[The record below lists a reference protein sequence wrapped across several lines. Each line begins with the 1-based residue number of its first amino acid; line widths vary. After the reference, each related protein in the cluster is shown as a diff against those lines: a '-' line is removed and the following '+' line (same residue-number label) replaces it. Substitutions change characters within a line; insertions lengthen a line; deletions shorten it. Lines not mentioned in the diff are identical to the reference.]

1 MNILGDNLSGFIEGA
16 RDNSLSIPAPSPSVA
31 DWPIIGDK
39 IYPTWKMAATDLP
52 ALIQSLQPKIGD
64 VTRQAV
70 SMVASLGGSVMK
82 FFFSYLISGILM
94 ANGQAGYESARA
106 ISRRMVGSQRG
117 EDFLTLCTATIRAV
131 ARGVIGIA
139 FVQALLLGLALAIAG
154 VPAPGILAVITLV
167 LGIAQAPAALVS
179 LPAIAYIWM
188 AGGHSTAMAIAY
200 TLLLLAAGSADNIL
214 KPLLLGRGV
223 DAPMPVI
230 LLGALG
236 GMVSAGILG
245 LFVGSTALTLGYQIF
260 MDWVADDAPQPT
272 AETA

>member
-1 MNILGDNLSGFIEGA
+1 MVA
-16 RDNSLSIPAPSPSVA
+16 LSI
-31 DWPIIGDK
+31 
-39 IYPTWKMAATDLP
+39 
-52 ALIQSLQPKIGD
+52 
-64 VTRQAV
+64 
-70 SMVASLGGSVMK
+70 
-82 FFFSYLISGILM
+82 
-94 ANGQAGYESARA
+94 
-106 ISRRMVGSQRG
+106 
-117 EDFLTLCTATIRAV
+117 ATIRAV
-131 ARGVIGIA
+131 AQGVIGIA
-139 FVQALLLGLALAIAG
+139 CLQALLLGAGFILVGIPAAGIWAL
-154 VPAPGILAVITLV
+154 LV
-167 LGIAQAPAALVS
+167 LVFGIAQIPVGLVS